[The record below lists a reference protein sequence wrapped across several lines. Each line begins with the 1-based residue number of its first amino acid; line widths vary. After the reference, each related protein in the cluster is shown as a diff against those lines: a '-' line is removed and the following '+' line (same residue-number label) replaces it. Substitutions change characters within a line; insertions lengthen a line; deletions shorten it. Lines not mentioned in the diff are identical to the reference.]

1 MKSWL
6 LGVILIF
13 SVVHAWSA
21 NSSKVASDSVAIEKW
36 LGQAI
41 ELKLSSERYP
51 LFFAQKL
58 MGKPYVASTLEVNK
72 REQLVVNVRELDCT
86 TLVENVVAMTLT
98 AQKGKKDFGTFKYYL
113 EKIRYDGGRCNGYA
127 SRNHYFSEWIA
138 SNSQQNLVEEIG
150 GKPFTGRQVIN
161 VYYMSKHPDKY
172 PMLKGNKSSQIQIR
186 KNEQS
191 INQKVVSYIP
201 SSKLNG
207 GKAELGMIHDG
218 DIIALVTKKAGLDI
232 SHVGFAV
239 WGKDGKLHLLNASS
253 LHKKVVLEPMTLY
266 TYMKKHPSNL
276 GIRVVRIK

>member
-1 MKSWL
+1 MKGWI
-6 LGVILIF
+6 LGIVVFLSGL
-13 SVVHAWSA
+13 SVCSA
-21 NSSKVASDSVAIEKW
+21 ADRMAGDSVAIETW
-36 LGQAI
+36 LKQAADLKIPSGQ
-41 ELKLSSERYP
+41 YP

-58 MGKPYVASTLEVNK
+58 IGKPYVASTLEINK
-72 REQLVVNVRELDCT
+72 QERLVINVRELDCT
-86 TLVENVVAMTLT
+86 TLVENAVAMTLT
-98 AQKGKKDFGTFKYYL
+98 ARKGKRDFGTFKYYL

-127 SRNHYFSEWIA
+127 SRNHYFSEWIE
-138 SNSQQNLVEEIG
+138 SNSKQNLVEEIG

-161 VYYMSKHPDKY
+161 VYYMSKYPDKY
-172 PMLKGNKSSQIQIR
+172 PMLKGNKSDQIKIR

-207 GKAELGMIHDG
+207 GKAELGMVHDG

-276 GIRVVRIK
+276 GIRVIRIK